1 MTVHAGKIG
10 FLCQLV
16 KNYTMTAEFVE
27 KNHGRNWRSK
37 KNRTGKSYTSMPPSL
52 HLQRSESAELLTDA
66 QLDEH

>member
-1 MTVHAGKIG
+1 MTG
-10 FLCQLV
+10 
-16 KNYTMTAEFVE
+16 EFVE

-52 HLQRSESAELLTDA
+52 HLQRSESAELLTDD